1 MMVLDCS
8 AAVHIARRTELGESF
23 SWLMGLDPEC
33 SIAPEL
39 FLAEVGNAFWKY
51 AKAGACGAIEMRS
64 YIRKAAALVDELVPM
79 DELFVEASSEAL
91 RLDHSVY
98 DMLYFVLA
106 RRNGATLVTADKGL
120 NSLCEREGVACFHE
134 FRRTDDGVWK
144 LRE

>member
-33 SIAPEL
+33 AVAPEL
-39 FLAEVGNAFWKY
+39 FLAEIGSAFWKY
-51 AKAGACGAIEMRS
+51 ARAGACKANEMRA
-64 YIRKAAALVDELVPM
+64 YIRQTSALVDELVPM
-79 DELFVEASSEAL
+79 EELYVEAASEAL
-91 RLDHSVY
+91 RLNHSVY

-106 RRNGATLVTADKGL
+106 RRNGATLVTADKRL

-134 FRRTDDGVWK
+134 FHRRDDGEWEF
-144 LRE
+144 RG